1 MPSSLVVVALVLAWL
16 VVLVPMIVR
25 KRQEV
30 ARTADSELAARVVRS
45 GSGEAEDEAEYGE
58 YGDEEAAMRDTDG
71 IDEDFGDGVPE
82 SHDAVHDDAAV
93 DDNDVDD
100 APEDAAHDADGEDMT
115 GYYDEADLGYARRY
129 RPGRG
134 GFDPE
139 AAAIIAKAK
148 YAFRQRVV
156 LAMIIGAIATAV
168 VAAVAFPMLWWG
180 HGALDVVLVSYLV
193 YLRRQVRIET
203 EIRERRLARLQ
214 RVRRAQAAAAR
225 QRPVEQAYVPPPAY
239 EPDQPTYAED
249 DYDDAYEP
257 HEPHEPRE
265 DPYVPYDP
273 EQALGPRERV
283 SDGPSRPP
291 VTRSGATLVDIDDED
306 PTFDELDEPGRMPY
320 RRAAGE

>member
-30 ARTADSELAARVVRS
+30 AKTADSELAARVVRS
-45 GSGEAEDEAEYGE
+45 GSGEAGADTRDEAG

-71 IDEDFGDGVPE
+71 IDEDFGDEFAADVNDVP
-82 SHDAVHDDAAV
+82 DVVHDDASV
-93 DDNDVDD
+93 DENVGDD

-115 GYYDEADLGYARRY
+115 ARYYDEADLDYARSY

-139 AAAIIAKAK
+139 AAAIIARAK

-156 LAMIIGAIATAV
+156 LAMLIGAVVTAV
-168 VAAVAFPMLWWG
+168 VAGVAFPMLWWG
-180 HGALDVVLVSYLV
+180 HGVLDVVLVSYLV

-203 EIRERRLARLQ
+203 EIRERRLARMQ

-225 QRPVEQAYVPPPAY
+225 TRPVEPAYAYEPPAY
-239 EPDQPTYAED
+239 TQVDEEPEAE
-249 DYDDAYEP
+249 AYEDTY
-257 HEPHEPRE
+257 E
-265 DPYVPYDP
+265 PYDP
-273 EQALGPRERV
+273 EQDLGPRERV
-283 SDGPSRPP
+283 ADGPAMPL
-291 VTRSGATLVDIDDED
+291 VTRAGAVLVDVDDED
-306 PTFDELDEPGRMPY
+306 PMFDELDQPGSLPY
-320 RRAAGE
+320 RRAVGE